1 MPSPVRGQLELAPME
16 EEPPPRRL
24 DGVLYHAAR
33 VGLLLA
39 LAIVTYLL
47 FPNAPAVD
55 SPIFE
60 VGSVATISAA
70 GRSE

>member
-1 MPSPVRGQLELAPME
+1 MAGAVRGQLERAPME

-39 LAIVTYLL
+39 RAGVT
-47 FPNAPAVD
+47 
-55 SPIFE
+55 
-60 VGSVATISAA
+60 
-70 GRSE
+70 